1 MTTLD
6 VADVTVDDD
15 DLALKIDFYQN
26 RRIRVENV
34 RLANALLNGTV
45 DRVRLVLGLGRQQLW
60 TIQFEIVKD
69 ERRIARLYAR
79 GCRRR

>member
-69 ERRIARLYAR
+69 ERRIVRLHD
-79 GCRRR
+79 CWDRRR